1 MIDTINYGKKRVE
14 IRYEDILY
22 VYGEVV
28 SILGIQAASIDNNM
42 FYWCITINEFYDN
55 EIDVLLS
62 VKKDKFILEVY
73 QTNSTTR
80 ESYEIRLN
88 NFYAL
93 LGFALS
99 RKIEVRHTV
108 SAQDNVYK
116 VQYAQSKKIAHY
128 DH

>member
-1 MIDTINYGKKRVE
+1 MIDTINHGQKKVK
-14 IRYEDILY
+14 IRNEDILY
-22 VYGEVV
+22 MYGEVV
-28 SILGIQAASIDNNM
+28 SILGIQASSIDNNI
-42 FYWCITINEFYDN
+42 FYWCITINEFYDH

-88 NFYAL
+88 NLYAL

-99 RKIEVRHTV
+99 RKIEVRQTV
-108 SAQDNVYK
+108 NAHDYVYK
-116 VQYAQSKKIAHY
+116 VQYVQSKKIVHK
-128 DH
+128 DG

>member
-1 MIDTINYGKKRVE
+1 MIDTINYGKKRLE

-28 SILGIQAASIDNNM
+28 SILGIQAASIEDNM

-99 RKIEVRHTV
+99 RKIEVRNTV
-108 SAQDNVYK
+108 SAHDNVYK
-116 VQYAQSKKIAHY
+116 VQYAKSKKIVH
-128 DH
+128 